1 MLALWNHSGD
11 KVKLFLTT
19 SFQKFKLFQ
28 VIIST
33 YKVATVLEVDINQT
47 VRNKRKEKALEA
59 ISNLINSSDDQK
71 SEHSKGAHDV
81 KEEKKHGNQVKD
93 NNKSDKKKKKKSKHK

>member
-71 SEHSKGAHDV
+71 SEYKGAHDV

-93 NNKSDKKKKKKSKHK
+93 NKKSDKKKKKKSKHK